1 MSPELAKP
9 LGKAVSVRRV
19 AWLLLAVATI
29 IAPGGATASS
39 RLDDT
44 AFRVKLGCQIS
55 QVKVIVI
62 TNTASP
68 IAAGTQITYDAIRLG
83 DGQHYGRTG
92 GGPFLAPGTSFKV
105 GGAPSSSC
113 TAWYRRQLLLAP

>member
-1 MSPELAKP
+1 MSAELAKP

-29 IAPGGATASS
+29 IAPGGATAAS

-44 AFRVKLGCQIS
+44 AFRVKLGCQIN

-62 TNTASP
+62 TNTTASP
-68 IAAGTQITYDAIRLG
+68 IAAGT
-83 DGQHYGRTG
+83 
-92 GGPFLAPGTSFKV
+92 
-105 GGAPSSSC
+105 
-113 TAWYRRQLLLAP
+113 